1 MSDVNNDT
9 NENGNEYKS
18 SGALKGIVIT
28 GAEEVV
34 RYKVK
39 EKINDIKKDSSDTA
53 HQRQKSIRT
62 KGSNPSSTE
71 SLKGAGNSSASGTLD
86 SSIHHV
92 RGAGKD
98 QAKESYYTNPENTK
112 AIKQK
117 STGIKQPDST
127 LEVGNAGRNN
137 IYKKNKNTIRIEKNT
152 ISDEYGVGANPVRSG
167 SDTRLTE
174 KQHTRENLRNKGIKQ
189 NGKLLV
195 EGDRLENDFRT
206 ISSGKRMSMDTPKS
220 ASVTTGK
227 GENAK
232 KGIVVKKKDAD
243 WKPGGKKLSATE
255 QYHASKSTKGSKGKL
270 EKDDTKT
277 SAQTKKNAGKIAPDG
292 KTAKMKTAKTLNR
305 GVVTGVKAAGK
316 AASKV
321 VPVVNIATTAVDVAK
336 KVRENTSEP
345 QEDEANKTKKAA
357 MVAAAAGAGAGAAAA
372 TNPIGAIVALII
384 LFMVA
389 VVGGVGTIV
398 AITPSLAHIYED
410 KSKIAV
416 SSKNMSMS
424 SVDSLKVPTVYDK
437 EEAKEET
444 GDEDSPNVLIVGI
457 DKAKKRIKE
466 YENEVIRFGSLG
478 EYVEP
483 AETKDDDED
492 DKGDK
497 KKNNKKDEKDDE
509 ELDENDVPTDTL
521 EYLFRKYAKQYN
533 ISSKLLK
540 GFANHETR
548 GAFDQYAVSYAGA
561 SGLMQIMPL
570 NFNAY
575 GIDNA
580 FDAEQSIRAAAMMIS
595 NYQRAY
601 GGDLMLTVAAYN
613 AGPGNVEK
621 YGRTHPSNWP
631 PEDGDWG
638 QTIEYIDFMY
648 KYMEQPEEIVEKKIG
663 DPNAFNSKYA
673 YLVGSAGKRKLPAL
687 KCISATYNGSPVD
700 WPGTI
705 TSFTGEY
712 TYTGAYA
719 YTVEEKVQIETK
731 AKKGKN
737 GKKGT
742 KKKKTTITN
751 TYVLTDHVEKT
762 ATIGVN
768 STSVNYVF
776 EDKDGKRCSVN
787 KLWKTLLA
795 MGVVETDND
804 DSKKKFYKHVNKI
817 IDAAMQYKGYK
828 VDFSSYSSGTYTFT
842 VKGKDGKDHEITSD
856 AAAIKANV
864 TIYVQCDFDSIYKKE
879 KGFTWED
886 EDIET
891 VHDYLDLEDNDFSE
905 MFNIVFKAGGGG
917 AIFLNADENG
927 IPMVPYIN
935 QGAGVYNFDTGQFE
949 HTEIVHATFPGHPD
963 VTLHD
968 AGCGFCAT
976 AMALSFIKQQLILP
990 TEFMGNGCYCH
1001 PDGGANNMGVTTG
1014 NQYGVETVST
1024 QSIDEAYEY
1033 LKDGN
1038 LVMAIEGGGY
1048 VDGLPTG
1055 SWTESGHFILLIGVL
1070 EDETIAVNDSGST
1083 QRCYWTNGKQG
1094 YTKEQIDIRAQHDSY
1109 PTYTVFLVPEELK
1122 SLEGSTEKGNK
1133 VAEAAK
1139 KTGSIGFGMCEAWAE
1154 STYRNAGI
1162 NVPYYESA
1170 KALYLK
1176 LPDQSRESYEKR
1188 KGLQPGM
1195 AIAFWP
1201 CNGGASA
1208 QTYGHVGIYIGN
1220 NKVMDQLNGVQT
1232 HDLND
1237 WLGQFVPANVIPRW
1251 GYIDEAK

>member
-18 SGALKGIVIT
+18 SGALKGIVVT

-71 SLKGAGNSSASGTLD
+71 SIKGAGNSSASGTLD

-117 STGIKQPDST
+117 STSIKQPEST
-127 LEVGNAGRNN
+127 LETGNAGRNN

-152 ISDEYGVGANPVRSG
+152 ISNEHGVSANTIRSG

-174 KQHTRENLRNKGIKQ
+174 KQYTRETLRNKGIKQ
-189 NGKLLV
+189 NGKLLI

-206 ISSGKRMSMDTPKS
+206 ISSGKRTSMDTQKT
-220 ASVTTGK
+220 SVAISN
-227 GENAK
+227 GETAK
-232 KGIVVKKKDAD
+232 KGIVVKKKDID
-243 WKPGGKKLSATE
+243 WKPGEKKLSATE

-270 EKDDTKT
+270 EKVDTKT
-277 SAQTKKNAGKIAPDG
+277 SAQTKKNTGKIAPAG

-316 AASKV
+316 AASKA

-336 KVRENTSEP
+336 KVGKNASGP
-345 QEDEANKTKKAA
+345 QEDENNTTKKAA
-357 MVAAAAGAGAGAAAA
+357 ILATAGAGAATAA
-372 TNPIGAIVALII
+372 NPMEWIIALIC
-384 LFMVA
+384 LLMVA
-389 VVGGVGTIV
+389 VVGGGTIA
-398 AITPSLAHIYED
+398 AITPSLAHVYVKQMKVVEKYMPLQSGD
-410 KSKIAV
+410 TLKIP
-416 SSKNMSMS
+416 S
-424 SVDSLKVPTVYDK
+424 VYDK
-437 EEAKEET
+437 DEAKEET
-444 GDEDSPNVLIVGI
+444 GDEDSPNVLVVGI
-457 DKAKKRIKE
+457 QKAAARIKQYGDEVVYFGSTGE
-466 YENEVIRFGSLG
+466 YTEPPELKDDEKEDENKDKKSEKENEMLDENEV
-478 EYVEP
+478 P
-483 AETKDDDED
+483 ADS
-492 DKGDK
+492 
-497 KKNNKKDEKDDE
+497 
-509 ELDENDVPTDTL
+509 L
-521 EYLFRKYAKQYN
+521 EYLFRKYAKRYN
-533 ISSKLLK
+533 IPSKLLK
-540 GFANHETR
+540 GVAWAESNFNQNAENPS
-548 GAFDQYAVSYAGA
+548 GAKGM
-561 SGLMQIMPL
+561 MQIMPM
-570 NFNAY
+570 NYHAY
-575 GIDNA
+575 GIINP
-580 FDAEQSIRAAAMMIS
+580 FDAEQSIRGGAMMLS
-595 NYQRAY
+595 NLMQGY
-601 GGDLMLTVAAYN
+601 GGDISLTLAGYN
-613 AGPGNVEK
+613 AGPGNVQK
-621 YGRTHPSNWP
+621 YGGIP
-631 PEDGDWG
+631 PFKET
-638 QTIEYIDFMY
+638 QNYVRKIIA
-648 KYMEQPEEIVEKKIG
+648 YMNEPEEIISKKIG
-663 DPNAFNSKYA
+663 DPNSYNSSFVYSGGGG
-673 YLVGSAGKRKLPAL
+673 YVGKRELPSL

-705 TSFTGEY
+705 PSFTGEY
-712 TYTGAYA
+712 TYTGSYA
-719 YTVEEKVQIETK
+719 YTVEEKLQIETK
-731 AKKGKN
+731 EKKSKN

-742 KKKKTTITN
+742 KKKKTTITISH
-751 TYVLTDHVEKT
+751 VMTDRVEKT
-762 ATIGVN
+762 ATIGVE

-891 VHDYLDLEDNDFSE
+891 VHDYLDLEDDDFSE
-905 MFNIVFKAGGGG
+905 MFNIVFKAGGG

-949 HTEIVHATFPGHPD
+949 HTEIVHATFPGYPD

-1001 PDGGANNMGVTTG
+1001 PDGGANDMGITTG

-1055 SWTESGHFILLIGVL
+1055 SWTDGGHFILLIGVL

-1094 YTKEQIDIRAQHDSY
+1094 YTKEQIDIRAQHNSY

-1201 CNGGASA
+1201 CKGGASA

-1220 NKVMDQLNGVQT
+1220 NKVMDQLDGVQT